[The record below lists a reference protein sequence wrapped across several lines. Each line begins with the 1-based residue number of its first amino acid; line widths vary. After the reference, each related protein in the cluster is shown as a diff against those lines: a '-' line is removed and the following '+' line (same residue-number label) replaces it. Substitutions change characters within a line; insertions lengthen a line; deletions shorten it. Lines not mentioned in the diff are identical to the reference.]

1 MAKRE
6 GLIYNFFEKWK
17 ERRLN
22 KMAKRLLKSNP
33 GLEKDL
39 KALDKTISNIGKEI
53 SNSDI
58 YFNHTNAGATNVAN
72 FYLDNLSTD
81 GHMMISMEY
90 LTD

>member
-22 KMAKRLLKSNP
+22 KMAKRLLNSNP

-58 YFNHTNAGATNVAN
+58 EKYIKNRKG
-72 FYLDNLSTD
+72 
-81 GHMMISMEY
+81 
-90 LTD
+90 

>member
-58 YFNHTNAGATNVAN
+58 EKYIKNRKG
-72 FYLDNLSTD
+72 
-81 GHMMISMEY
+81 
-90 LTD
+90 